1 MSFTPAAH
9 VVSSA
14 CAVSNAA
21 SCESARK
28 TCFDAARVLGIACC
42 EPRTGERVVGSLHA
56 ASGEAAVSS
65 ASGELNHPSFWM
77 RPSSIEYILS
87 AGRENM

>member
-42 EPRTGERVVGSLHA
+42 EPRTGECAVGSVHA
-56 ASGEAAVSS
+56 VSGEAAVSS
-65 ASGELNHPSFWM
+65 ASGEFNHPSFWM
-77 RPSSIEYILS
+77 RSSPIEYVLS
-87 AGRENM
+87 TGCENM